1 MNNICMCVYIYML
14 FITLGDGPM
23 VPSSG
28 PASQPIGLFN
38 LCATEL
44 SRMLLTLCAPRWPRA
59 PGPSRAPI
67 EPMQPY
73 TLNHFRG
80 SLSHFDKL
88 SAIFQF
94 WSVILLHYY
103 YSAQSFLL
111 QCSIILA
118 TVIGHFIELVIPR
131 CYSAQLFSLRYSAQ
145 PFFTELQCSAILVN
159 STILCTTDGAV

>member
-1 MNNICMCVYIYML
+1 MCVYIYML

-44 SRMLLTLCAPRWPRA
+44 SHMLLTLCTPRWPRA

-67 EPMQPY
+67 EPMQPC

-111 QCSIILA
+111 QWSAILLN
-118 TVIGHFIELVIPR
+118 LVIPR